1 MCIMSKI
8 DMLTITQHTASIVLL
23 IEKIKES
30 ESKRTIR
37 VDTTTKIS
45 QYKLICYDMSFSV
58 R

>member
-1 MCIMSKI
+1 
-8 DMLTITQHTASIVLL
+8 MLKITQHTASIVLL

-37 VDTTTKIS
+37 VDTTTQNIT
-45 QYKLICYDMSFSV
+45 YKLICYDMSFSV